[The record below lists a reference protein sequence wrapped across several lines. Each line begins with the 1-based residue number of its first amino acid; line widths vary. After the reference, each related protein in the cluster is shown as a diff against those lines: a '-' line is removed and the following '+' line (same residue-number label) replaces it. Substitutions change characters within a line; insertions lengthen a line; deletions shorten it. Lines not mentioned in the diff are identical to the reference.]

1 MEELLMRSPETRQA
15 HSLKV
20 IGSNP
25 IPATSRQALEK
36 IVLNV
41 VRGSLAA
48 GGKSQP
54 KTGGVPPRRN
64 PLRKDRSKL
73 PRRR

>member
-1 MEELLMRSPETRQA
+1 
-15 HSLKV
+15 
-20 IGSNP
+20 
-25 IPATSRQALEK
+25 
-36 IVLNV
+36 LNV